1 MHSVEQIC
9 LFPHAPPSFVSN
21 YIYILF
27 KRGMKK
33 KSPLFIS
40 RVMFSVENFF
50 CEIRFRMKTTVCVD
64 NLFLN
69 LNLR

>member
-9 LFPHAPPSFVSN
+9 LFPHVPPSVVSN

-33 KSPLFIS
+33 KIPLFIT
-40 RVMFSVENFF
+40 RVMFSVDNFF
-50 CEIRFRMKTTVCVD
+50 VKSD
-64 NLFLN
+64 LG
-69 LNLR
+69 